1 MVPAAFTIVILV
13 LTSLQNKEID
23 ANARNRG
30 QKEGVTLR
38 TDTNFEKE
46 GNHHLKRS
54 PRQNPQKSHH
64 ECEKSAD
71 KSFAKFA
78 VTCKANFARTNG
90 KINKLIEIYV
100 SIISYTI

>member
-46 GNHHLKRS
+46 GNHHLKGA
-54 PRQNPQKSHH
+54 Q
-64 ECEKSAD
+64 D
-71 KSFAKFA
+71 KILK
-78 VTCKANFARTNG
+78 KATMNVKKART
-90 KINKLIEIYV
+90 KV
-100 SIISYTI
+100 SRNLL